1 MPCIPCLYPA
11 LPPPPTISQA
21 RRPSNSRIP
30 VFESSKD
37 PASPCKF
44 LRVPVFPASSCEF
57 LRVPAI
63 PCEFLRVPASSS
75 VPIRGEESR
84 RDSDHQSSSISTP
97 VIRPFVLF
105 VLEVQASSD
114 PSDHLLILFSLLIFV
129 VCYMDAFVVHRF
141 TVHNVH
147 SAYSFSSHSFGFY

>member
-1 MPCIPCLYPA
+1 MLCHLR
-11 LPPPPTISQA
+11 LPSARPGGQA
-21 RRPSNSRIP
+21 TAEYQCSRVP
-30 VFESSKD
+30 
-37 PASPCKF
+37 KF
-44 LRVPVFPASSCEF
+44 LRVPASSCEF
-57 LRVPAI
+57 QCSLRVPASS
-63 PCEFLRVPASSS
+63 CESLRVPASSRESLRVPASSS

-114 PSDHLLILFSLLIFV
+114 PSDHLLILFSLIIFV